1 MTPLT
6 PRELMEKHGLQAFH
20 DIRQLDG
27 SNPDRAVIRD
37 PALAARMGVEPGAIV
52 AMPPGNPNSRQL
64 SLQRG
69 QRITQAPTQG
79 GNTSTTRW
87 VEDHPAGPDGYRW
100 LYRCETPHW
109 QAELQIETDIHHIED
124 HLEAEPIYRLLD
136 GLKILMGSML
146 EAAWRTKRWPQMH
159 RTEAQIRQVLED
171 PGETIGLHQR
181 YG

>member
-1 MTPLT
+1 
-6 PRELMEKHGLQAFH
+6 
-20 DIRQLDG
+20 
-27 SNPDRAVIRD
+27 
-37 PALAARMGVEPGAIV
+37 MGVEPGAIV

-69 QRITQAPTQG
+69 QKVTLPPATAGRA
-79 GNTSTTRW
+79 STTRW
-87 VEDHPAGPDGYRW
+87 VEGPSGGAGRIPVALPVRD
-100 LYRCETPHW
+100 PHW
-109 QAELQIETDIHHIED
+109 QAELQIETDIHHIEN
-124 HLEAEPIYRLLD
+124 HLEAEAIYRLLD

-159 RTEAQIRQVLED
+159 RTEAQIREVMED